1 MRKYLIGFLCGV
13 LFGAAVP
20 AAAAAALVGRG
31 YLHGWDV
38 VKDGEVICYAPYVW
52 TSTKEIECD

>member
-1 MRKYLIGFLCGV
+1 MRKYTIGFICGV

-20 AAAAAALVGRG
+20 AAAAAIAGSGFL
-31 YLHGWDV
+31 YGWDV
-38 VKDGEVICYAPYVW
+38 VKDGKTICYAPYVW